1 MTNPNLLNR
10 RELLSRVGL
19 GAAGAVAASL
29 AGAAQAQ
36 NQNRNP
42 YRPFRMGLQS
52 YSLRGYKLDQAL
64 EHSQKLGI
72 RYWESYSAHIPLTS
86 DPTQVAELL
95 GKLKAH
101 NVRLMAHGVTR
112 FTKDAAANRKV
123 FEAAK
128 ALGVRVISADPD
140 PDSFD
145 SLEALVKEFDIKVGI
160 HNHGPGHRY
169 DKLQQ
174 VVDSLKGRDMRIGA
188 CADLGHFLRSGEESV
203 KVIRTLGQRVH
214 GVHLKDVKDG
224 KTFTILGQGDM
235 DLPGVLRALRDLRY
249 REVLALEYEENP
261 ENPIA
266 DIEQCLTAVRSALQK
281 I

>member
-1 MTNPNLLNR
+1 MTPDSLTR
-10 RELLSRVGL
+10 RELLRRASL
-19 GAAGAVAASL
+19 GAAGLAAASWMDPVE
-29 AGAAQAQ
+29 AQD
-36 NQNRNP
+36 RNP

-64 EHSQKLGI
+64 EHSKKLGV
-72 RYWESYSAHIPLTS
+72 RNWEAYSAHIPLTS
-86 DPTQVAELL
+86 DPAQVAELL
-95 GKLKAH
+95 AKLKASD
-101 NVRLMAHGVTR
+101 VRLMAHGVSR
-112 FTKDAAANRKV
+112 FTKDEAANRKI

-128 ALGVRVISADPD
+128 ALGVRTLSADPD

-145 SLEALVKEFDIKVGI
+145 VLEKLVAEFEINIGI

-174 VVDSLKGRDMRIGA
+174 VVDAVKGRHARIGA
-188 CADLGHFLRSGEESV
+188 CADLGHFLRSSENPV
-203 KVIRTLGQRVH
+203 KVIETLGARVH
-214 GVHLKDVKDG
+214 GVHLKDVKDA

-235 DLPGVLRALRDLRY
+235 DLPGVLRALRTLRY
-249 REVLALEYEENP
+249 REVLALEYEEHPDNP
-261 ENPIA
+261 LA